1 MTPADAIHFFS
12 EDTAFE
18 IQNPTAISQ
27 WISDVIEAEGE
38 SIGPVSFIICSDSYL
53 HNMNVEYLE
62 HDDLTDVIT
71 FDYSSDEGCSGD
83 VFISIDRIRDNAEEM
98 KVDEADELHRVMVH
112 GVLHLLGYKDK
123 SPEEARVIRSKEDNY
138 LSLRA
143 F

>member
-1 MTPADAIHFFS
+1 MTPVEAIHFFS
-12 EDTAFE
+12 EDTDYKV
-18 IQNPTAISQ
+18 QNATEISQ

-38 SIGPVSFIICSDSYL
+38 SLAPVSFIICSDDYL
-53 HNMNVEYLE
+53 HEMNVQYLE
-62 HDDLTDVIT
+62 HDTLTDVIT

-83 VFISIDRIRDNAEEM
+83 VFISIDRIRDNADEM
-98 KVDEADELHRVMVH
+98 KVAEADELHRVMVH

-123 SPEEARVIRSKEDNY
+123 TPEDARIIRSKEDNY